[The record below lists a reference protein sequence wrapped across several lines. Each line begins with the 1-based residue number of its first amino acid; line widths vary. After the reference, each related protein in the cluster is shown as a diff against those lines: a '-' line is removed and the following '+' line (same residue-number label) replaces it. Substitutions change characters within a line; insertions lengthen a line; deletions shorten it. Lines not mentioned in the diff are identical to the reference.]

1 MAKRLNTSAWTRL
14 FSRSAA
20 AMARGS
26 LRAGRQAL
34 AQAGRSALN
43 DQRPPP
49 GPGDWLAGLAIA
61 PVGVLGYRLYR
72 PPGLQRGAKLPLLV
86 MLHGC
91 GQTARS
97 FALSTRMNR
106 IAAKA
111 GFFVLYPEQDR
122 LTNPQGCWNWYQTAN
137 GRVDREVALLM
148 AAIDQVSLLYPV
160 DRDRVAVAGLSAGA
174 SMAALLVTSHPG
186 RFKALAMHSGIAPGV
201 AQSGLSALGAMQ
213 GRGKRAAFAA
223 TPGAMADD
231 WPALLVIQGGGDAVV
246 AASNGAEAAQLWAD
260 AAGARAGPT
269 QRVQR
274 GQRYALLRTDYCC
287 LGRTVATQVDI
298 ALLGHAWSGGAA
310 SQPFSDARGPDASR
324 MIWSFAACQF
334 AM

>member
-1 MAKRLNTSAWTRL
+1 
-14 FSRSAA
+14 
-20 AMARGS
+20 MARGS

-34 AQAGRSALN
+34 ARAVRPALN

-49 GPGDWLAGLAIA
+49 GPGDWLAGLAVA
-61 PVGVLGYRLYR
+61 PGGVLGYRLYR
-72 PPGLQRGAKLPLLV
+72 PPALQRGAKLPLLV

-122 LTNPQGCWNWYQTAN
+122 LGNPQGCWNWFQTVN
-137 GRVDREVALLM
+137 GRVDREVRLLM
-148 AAIDQVSLLYPV
+148 ATIDQVSLLYPI

-174 SMAALLVTSHPG
+174 SMAALLVTHHPR
-186 RFKALAMHSGIAPGV
+186 RFKALAMHSGVAPG
-201 AQSGLSALGAMQ
+201 AARSGLSALGAMQ
-213 GRGKRAAFAA
+213 GRGKPAPLAA
-223 TPGAMADD
+223 TPDTMADD
-231 WPALLVIQGGGDAVV
+231 WPALLVIQGGADAVV
-246 AASNGAEAAQLWAD
+246 AASNGADAVQLWAD
-260 AAGARAGPT
+260 AAGALAGPT

-274 GQRYALLRTDYCC
+274 GKRYALLRTEYRRLD
-287 LGRTVATQVDI
+287 RTVATQVDI
-298 ALLGHAWSGGAA
+298 ASLSHAWSGGAA

-324 MIWSFAACQF
+324 MIWSFAARQF
-334 AM
+334 AL